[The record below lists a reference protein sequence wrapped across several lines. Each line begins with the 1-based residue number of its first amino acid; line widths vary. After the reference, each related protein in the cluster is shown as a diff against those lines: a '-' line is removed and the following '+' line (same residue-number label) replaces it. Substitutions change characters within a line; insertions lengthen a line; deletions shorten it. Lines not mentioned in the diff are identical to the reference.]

1 MIKSMLEKLLSHLHR
16 AVFDTTAD
24 TLVAFYLDGPVGS
37 SWVAINENFDIT
49 FADGSVTSLDLNK
62 FAVWQLIDELEKL
75 GMTVTSQ
82 NAEARYFSGITML
95 ELSGKAGEPQPI
107 TLYKDILHAIF
118 GAYSREMRIASD
130 QVGQALNQL
139 EIPKADDGFLDQWGD
154 QFGISR
160 EGLSDADYRIKIPQE
175 AFRVRVNSYAIEKA
189 IKDETGYDITLDEPW
204 RDIFRLDESMLS
216 GASRLYKEGDVGYF
230 LVQPVSFTP
239 LSDEQWSKIYPI
251 IDRNIAAGVM
261 RLEAGNN
268 GRELIQDP
276 LAGNIWWQTWSIR
289 TTYVYAPSMPRL
301 DNEIRLSGSYRFEVN
316 YRSAIT
322 EAYSKAMLNFPVV
335 GRVRFDP
342 SRMISALIRNA
353 VYPVREYH
361 TGTWRGAYVEVYP
374 TDPRTWRT
382 GHWERDST
390 WGMPYNWR
398 VGSRQT
404 KLENSFF
411 ADATAVIHTGII
423 HSEAVLG
430 STWDDLPSWNNDD
443 WTQGETSFWPSWF
456 DASNNFTPVET
467 VPYEWEMTAKRSV
480 KSLFNMG
487 LRSYNSRYDL
497 TLESG
502 IVYKLDKASG
512 PAVVSTVNDHT
523 FSVNTTG
530 AGDVVISVTG
540 TAPDGSTN
548 KTKITIHV
556 QA

>member
-24 TLVAFYLDGPVGS
+24 TLVAFYLDGPAGS
-37 SWVAINENFDIT
+37 SWVAINENFDVT
-49 FADGSVTSLDLNK
+49 FADGSVISLDLNK

-160 EGLSDADYRIKIPQE
+160 EGMSDADYRIKIPQE

-189 IKDETGYDITLDEPW
+189 IKDETGFDITLDEPW

-239 LSDEQWSKIYPI
+239 LSDEQWAKIYPI
-251 IDRNIAAGVM
+251 IDRNIAAGVI

-268 GRELIQDP
+268 GREFIQDP
-276 LAGNIWWQTWSIR
+276 LAGNIWWQTWSMR
-289 TTYVYAPSMPRL
+289 TTYVYAPSTPRL
-301 DNEIRLSGSYRFEVN
+301 DNEIRLSGGYRFEVN

-322 EAYSKAMLNFPVV
+322 EAYSEAMLNYPVV
-335 GRVRFDP
+335 GRVRVDL
-342 SRMISALIRNA
+342 SRMISTLVRNA
-353 VYPVREYH
+353 VFPIREYH
-361 TGTWRGAYVEVYP
+361 TATWRGAYVELYP
-374 TDPRTWRT
+374 TDPRTWRI

-404 KLENSFF
+404 ALETSFF
-411 ADATAVIHTGII
+411 ADATAVVRTGII

-530 AGDVVISVTG
+530 AGDVVIIVTG